1 MSESIYNEIRSA
13 FQEFNELPYQ
23 FQLLPMAGK
32 VEVDYMLWSEEIL
45 SNEDKKRI
53 SKEKAKE
60 MREMVSEGTTHHHEI

>member
-1 MSESIYNEIRSA
+1 MSKSIYNEIRSA

-45 SNEDKKRI
+45 SNEDKERLSIAALNKI
-53 SKEKAKE
+53 KEF
-60 MREMVSEGTTHHHEI
+60 I